1 MTPSTIQATT
11 AYYEKS
17 PLTLILRWA
26 LGATEQLWPRL
37 AIRSAARLFVTP
49 LPHKWSNA
57 GRRWDESWALES
69 WSFENASISLYTD
82 QSAQAASAGPLVLLV
97 HGWGGHAAQML
108 PLASAMR
115 AQGLRP
121 ILIELPAHGRSKGTQ
136 STLPQFARA
145 IEYVAARL
153 AQDGNHLHAVVAH
166 SLAANASAYA
176 ASRGLATE
184 RLVLIAPPASPFEYT
199 KLFAHVFKLSE
210 FTRAAMQKHVE
221 ASEAVLMHQFE
232 PSYVGPRIPQSVLV
246 VHDSKDSMN
255 PFADGL
261 AYQQAIA
268 GAQMRQT
275 EGLGHRR
282 ILQDENT
289 LQQIV
294 NFLKNAL

>member
-1 MTPSTIQATT
+1 MQATT
-11 AYYEKS
+11 AYYEKN
-17 PLTLILRWA
+17 PLAQLLRWA
-26 LGATEQLWPRL
+26 LTTTETLWPRL

-49 LPHKWSNA
+49 LPHKWSQA
-57 GRRWDESWALES
+57 RRRWDASWTLES
-69 WSFENASISLYTD
+69 WSYENASVTLYAD
-82 QSAQAASAGPLVLLV
+82 QSATAGPFVLLV

-145 IEYVAARL
+145 IEYVAAKL
-153 AQDGNHLHAVVAH
+153 TQDGKPLHAVVAH

-176 ASRGLATE
+176 ASRGLATQ

-199 KLFAHVFKLSE
+199 KLFANVFKLSE
-210 FTRAAMQKHVE
+210 FTRAAMQKQIE
-221 ASEAVLMHQFE
+221 ASEGILMRQFE
-232 PSYVGPRIPQSVLV
+232 PDAVGPRINQAVLV
-246 VHDSKDSMN
+246 VHDSKDSIN
-255 PFADGL
+255 PVADGL

-268 GAQMRQT
+268 DARMIQT

-282 ILQDENT
+282 ILKDENT
-289 LQQIV
+289 LQEIV
-294 NFLKNAL
+294 NFVAREL

>member
-1 MTPSTIQATT
+1 MTRSTLQATT
-11 AYYEKS
+11 AYYEKNIFTH
-17 PLTLILRWA
+17 LLRLA
-26 LGATEQLWPRL
+26 LSATEQLWPRL
-37 AIRSAARLFVTP
+37 AVRSAARLFVTP
-49 LPHKWSNA
+49 LPHKWTNKWSQARRRLDA
-57 GRRWDESWALES
+57 GWTRES
-69 WSFENASISLYTD
+69 WSFENASITLYTD
-82 QSAQAASAGPLVLLV
+82 QSAAADPFVLLV

-108 PLASAMR
+108 PLAAAMR

-199 KLFAHVFKLSE
+199 KLFAHVFRLSE

-221 ASEAVLMHQFE
+221 ASEGILMHQFE
-232 PSYVGPRIPQSVLV
+232 PNFVGPRIAQSVLI
-246 VHDSKDSMN
+246 VHDSKDSIN

-261 AYQQAIA
+261 AYQQAIV
-268 GAQMRQT
+268 GAQMMRT

-289 LQQIV
+289 LRQIV
-294 NFLKNAL
+294 GFLQD